1 MQTFWTEAEGVPQY
15 INRMEATQKKHV
27 RTLLPVNDVVMQV
40 IAFRAI
46 LESGE
51 YPGNMR
57 EWQKLPPA
65 EHKWDK

>member
-15 INRMEATQKKHV
+15 INRMEAVQKKYV

-46 LESGE
+46 LE
-51 YPGNMR
+51 
-57 EWQKLPPA
+57 
-65 EHKWDK
+65 